1 MLVAAPRYPRLVNDD
16 AAESI
21 RWTDFSIVCP
31 HCGNRGE
38 EGGEW
43 EVNAWSPFKLIEEVI
58 RSWMFVPN
66 RQEDGSVI
74 LVADTGSDEVDWESG
89 TNLRFECMQCFGDFA
104 VPEGIKV
111 DFDST

>member
-1 MLVAAPRYPRLVNDD
+1 MND
-16 AAESI
+16 AAEEAI

-38 EGGEW
+38 DGGEW

-58 RSWMFVPN
+58 RSWMFVPK

-74 LVADTGSDEVDWESG
+74 LVADTGSDKVDWESG
-89 TNLRFECMQCFGDFA
+89 ANLRSECMQCFGQFE
-104 VPEGIKV
+104 VPAEVKV
-111 DFDST
+111 DFDSI